1 MTGTILIDGL
11 EIYAHHGAF
20 AEEARLGQ
28 RFTLDLALSADL
40 RAPAA
45 SDSLDDAIDY
55 GKVALAASEVLT
67 TRRFHLLEAAA
78 DAVGRE
84 LLARFPQV
92 EAVLVTLRKPGP
104 PIPAVLRSAGVRLE
118 VRREG

>member
-1 MTGTILIDGL
+1 MTGTILIEGL
-11 EIYAHHGAF
+11 EIYAHHGVF

-28 RFTLDLALSADL
+28 RFTLDLALTADL
-40 RAPAA
+40 GPAAA
-45 SDSLDDAIDY
+45 SDDLQDAIDY

-78 DAVGRE
+78 RAVGTV
-84 LLARFPQV
+84 LLEQFPQV

-104 PIPAVLRSAGVRLE
+104 PIPAVLRAAGVRLE
-118 VRREG
+118 VRRER